1 MKEYDKCCVEE
12 GFQFARENLTKKVK
26 EAMKLQMWRIVVSI
40 LEIDQNR
47 NKLGSRK
54 AVYILKKSLLSGI
67 SKTLIFKVREV
78 LQ

>member
-54 AVYILKKSLLSGI
+54 AVHILKKKLLSGI
-67 SKTLIFKVREV
+67 SKTSIFKVHEV